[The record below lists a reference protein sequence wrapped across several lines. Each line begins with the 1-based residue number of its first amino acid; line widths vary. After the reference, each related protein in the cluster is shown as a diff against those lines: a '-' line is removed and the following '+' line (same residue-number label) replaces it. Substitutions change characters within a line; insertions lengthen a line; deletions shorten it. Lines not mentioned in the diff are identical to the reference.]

1 MTISLCMIVRDE
13 EPVLARCLESVQ
25 DLVEEIVVVDTGSR
39 DNTRQI
45 AARYAHK
52 VLEFP
57 WVDDFAAARNFAFD
71 QGEGDYLFWLDG
83 DDLLLEEDR
92 ERFRVLRRR
101 MEEEAPTVVM
111 LPYHT
116 AFDRD
121 GNPTFSYYRERLIRR
136 DSGLRWKGRIHEAIS
151 PAGTILYG
159 DAAVTHRKEGPGD
172 PDRNL
177 RIFEKMKEEG
187 EPFGPREQF
196 YYGRELYYHGRYEE
210 AALELEAFFRPD
222 PVRLPAGP
230 GTPGRSG
237 GRPPLQLLPGPAP
250 GGNLLR
256 SGQGVPGGGPAPPG
270 GLLVRNGPLPPP
282 GGAAGRLCAA
292 GLLRVPAGHPALRL
306 LGPAGG
312 PAAVGLL
319 ERPGGG
325 IQARRPHLPHQPG
338 IFPQPPC
345 PGAVAPVFQ
354 AAKKAGQ
361 CPAFWRV

>member
-13 EPVLARCLESVQ
+13 EPVLARCLESVR

-92 ERFRVLRRR
+92 ERFRALRRR

-172 PDRNL
+172 LDRNL

-210 AALELEAFFRPD
+210 AARELEAFFRRPD
-222 PVRLPAGP
+222 GWIENRIESCRTLSDCLLALGRREEAVGALLCSFSLDLPRAEICCDLGKVFLEEGRPRQAAYWYETALSRPREERRGGFVQRDCYGYLPAIQLCVCWDRLGDRRRSVYWNDRAEEYKP
-230 GTPGRSG
+230 GDPICRSN
-237 GRPPLQLLPGPAP
+237 REYF
-250 GGNLLR
+250 R
-256 SGQGVPGGGPAPPG
+256 SHPVQGQ
-270 GLLVRNGPLPPP
+270 
-282 GGAAGRLCAA
+282 
-292 GLLRVPAGHPALRL
+292 
-306 LGPAGG
+306 
-312 PAAVGLL
+312 
-319 ERPGGG
+319 
-325 IQARRPHLPHQPG
+325 
-338 IFPQPPC
+338 
-345 PGAVAPVFQ
+345 
-354 AAKKAGQ
+354 
-361 CPAFWRV
+361 